1 MAMDEEYEDFEDRV
15 DEVTRLITGLKDG
28 SLPADYVDRRE
39 KEIYDRESKKQEEKD
54 KAKREE
60 EERSFDKLPKE
71 RQDELLRKVDELQR
85 NKERKERLRA
95 AFRAHQ
101 AAKADEGASREGTDY
116 QAWDLWTPSDEE
128 DELYDVVGLLD
139 HGAPGRFCLLKSVGD
154 GDVDL
159 KDLEKD
165 DPKDESLRS
174 FFDELGDLIE
184 EEGRLDLL
192 GCSVAASAEGLEL
205 IAALEELTG
214 VTVAA
219 SVDQT
224 GGAPDA
230 DWEMETEDLTVAAD
244 YFDEVQ
250 LAEWK
255 EAAFVIT
262 GTVAAAA
269 LVTGIIGGVGKAVG
283 EEATKAGVKA
293 IKKKSK
299 KSRRSPK
306 SKKKAKPRATRKK
319 RRGKKKK
326 KRS

>member
-1 MAMDEEYEDFEDRV
+1 MG
-15 DEVTRLITGLKDG
+15 I
-28 SLPADYVDRRE
+28 
-39 KEIYDRESKKQEEKD
+39 
-54 KAKREE
+54 
-60 EERSFDKLPKE
+60 
-71 RQDELLRKVDELQR
+71 
-85 NKERKERLRA
+85 
-95 AFRAHQ
+95 
-101 AAKADEGASREGTDY
+101 
-116 QAWDLWTPSDEE
+116 
-128 DELYDVVGLLD
+128 LD
-139 HGAPGRFCLLKSVGD
+139 HGAPGRFCLLKSVG
-154 GDVDL
+154 GGEIDL
-159 KDLEKD
+159 ADIATD
-165 DPKDESLRS
+165 ASIAA
-174 FFDELGDLIE
+174 FFNGIGGLVKPG
-184 EEGRLDLL
+184 GRIDLL
-192 GCSVAASAEGLEL
+192 GCSVAAGAEGR
-205 IAALEELTG
+205 ALLAQVEALAG
-214 VTVAA
+214 VTVTA
-219 SVDQT
+219 STDKT
-224 GGAPDA
+224 GGAADA

>member
-1 MAMDEEYEDFEDRV
+1 MPSFTTTTMKAFGDAACERKFAPVLKPHELIHNAMRRNTKGKPRTLLLVSDN
-15 DEVTRLITGLKDG
+15 
-28 SLPADYVDRRE
+28 LPE
-39 KEIYDRESKKQEEKD
+39 H
-54 KAKREE
+54 
-60 EERSFDKLPKE
+60 
-71 RQDELLRKVDELQR
+71 ELLIDAALPSATVIAVKYDSWSLDALWEAIT
-85 NKERKERLRA
+85 KRA
-95 AFRAHQ
+95 
-101 AAKADEGASREGTDY
+101 
-116 QAWDLWTPSDEE
+116 WTPPFLKFDA
-128 DELYDVVGLLD
+128 VGILD

-299 KSRRSPK
+299 KSRRK
-306 SKKKAKPRATRKK
+306 KKKKAKPRAKRKK

-326 KRS
+326 KKRS

>member
-1 MAMDEEYEDFEDRV
+1 MPNFTTSTMKQFADAPECERKFAPELRPHE
-15 DEVTRLITGLKDG
+15 LIHNAIAEKASITSGPPRALLLVSDNLDKHELLVKAA
-28 SLPADYVDRRE
+28 LPATTVIVVRYSEWTLEQLWDA
-39 KEIYDRESKKQEEKD
+39 IEE
-54 KAKREE
+54 A
-60 EERSFDKLPKE
+60 
-71 RQDELLRKVDELQR
+71 
-85 NKERKERLRA
+85 
-95 AFRAHQ
+95 
-101 AAKADEGASREGTDY
+101 T
-116 QAWDLWTPSDEE
+116 EE

-299 KSRRSPK
+299 KSRR
-306 SKKKAKPRATRKK
+306 KKKASKVKKKAPRKK

-326 KRS
+326 KKRS